1 MSAFVDDTIKK
12 PSFKDT
18 FTKSQREEFLK
29 CAIDPLYFIEK
40 HVMIQ
45 HPLRGAIPFKLYDFQ
60 KVALDN
66 FVNHKHNILL
76 FSRQMG
82 KTQTT
87 AAYILWFAMFQKDK
101 TVLIVAHNLKG
112 AIEIMDRIK
121 FAYKELPNY
130 IRDAVV
136 EFNKTSMV
144 FKNGSKIVCRATSAD
159 SARGLSV
166 SLLYAD
172 EMSFVRLSIQK
183 EFWAAVRPILSTGG
197 SSIIT
202 STPGSDEDE
211 FAQLWR
217 GANDNILPDGTESPL
232 GKNGYRATFAYW
244 KDHPDRD
251 EEWAQAERAAMSE
264 EKFLR
269 EHENRFIS
277 FNTTLIDPM
286 ALERMT
292 PRPHKFTMGEV
303 RWFKEPKAGYSY
315 FVMLDPSLGTK
326 SDWSAIQII
335 EMPTLEHVGEWS
347 SNITPPKGQVQVLH
361 DILNYIADEIDPYG
375 ETDEPEIYWSFENN
389 TIGEAV
395 LQTIEDTGIEYF
407 PGTLISEKRTPNMR
421 KRFRKGL
428 NTTNKNKL
436 LACSKFKSLVDT
448 DRFKPAS
455 VGVIK
460 QLKNFTANGASF
472 SAKGSGNDDLVMAL
486 ILAVR
491 LVEMTKNWEIYDP
504 TILSDIIERE
514 YREPLPIVFS

>member
-18 FTKSQREEFLK
+18 FTKEQREEFLK

-40 HVMIQ
+40 YVKIVSKD
-45 HPLRGAIPFKLYDFQ
+45 GATPFVLFDYQ
-60 KVALDN
+60 RTALEN
-66 FVNHKHNILL
+66 FVNNKHNILL
-76 FSRQMG
+76 FSRQLG
-82 KTQTT
+82 KTTLT
-87 AAYILWFAMFQKDK
+87 CAYLLWYAMFHKDK
-101 TVLIVAHNLKG
+101 TVLVVAHNLKG
-112 AIEIMDRIK
+112 AIEILDRIK
-121 FAYKELPNY
+121 FSYKELPNF

-144 FKNGSKIVCRATSAD
+144 FKNGSRIVCRATSAD
-159 SARGLSV
+159 SARGLTV
-166 SLLYAD
+166 NLLFCD
-172 EMSFVRLSIQK
+172 ELSFLRPSIQS
-183 EFWAAVRPILSTGG
+183 EFWSAVRPTLSSSKGDSIL
-197 SSIIT
+197 T
-202 STPGSDEDE
+202 STPGNDEDL
-211 FAQLWR
+211 FATIWR
-217 GANDNILPDGTESPL
+217 GANDTIMPNGEESQV
-232 GKNGYRATFAYW
+232 GKNGYKASFADW
-244 KDHPDRD
+244 RSHPDRD
-251 EEWAQAERAAMSE
+251 EEWAKDERSAMGE

-269 EHENRFIS
+269 EHENRFIN

-286 ALERMT
+286 VLERLT
-292 PRPHKFTMGEV
+292 PKEHKFTMGEV
-303 RWFKEPKAGYSY
+303 RWYKQPTPGYSY

-375 ETDEPEIYWSFENN
+375 DNDEPEIYWSFENN
-389 TIGEAV
+389 TIGEAI
-395 LQTIEDTGIEYF
+395 LQTIEDTGLEYF
-407 PGTLISEKRTPNMR
+407 PGTLVSEKRSPNMR

-448 DRFKPAS
+448 DRLKPAS

-472 SAKGSGNDDLVMAL
+472 SAKGSGNDDLVMSL

-504 TILSDIIERE
+504 DILTEAIERE